1 MSKVTKIETR
11 GTKLCPK
18 CQTRVPVRKG
28 ECDCGYVF
36 VKKEQRGD
44 ASDAAPKVPG
54 KKRGRKPGKNV
65 APVMD
70 FVTTLALIAN
80 VRALATELGGVDK
93 ALTTVDRVNTLV
105 VQLGVDGLKTA
116 LTATAETPPM
126 TWAAVLSEPVMAA
139 KTEPVVAA
147 KTEPVV
153 AAKTEPVM
161 AAKTEPVV
169 AAKTEP
175 VVAAKT
181 EPVVAAKTE
190 PVVAAKTEPVVAA
203 KAPAAKKKAAAA
215 PATAPAAKDDE
226 TPAPGET
233 PVAPATVA
241 TPVAA

>member
-153 AAKTEPVM
+153 AAK
-161 AAKTEPVV
+161 
-169 AAKTEP
+169 
-175 VVAAKT
+175 
-181 EPVVAAKTE
+181 
-190 PVVAAKTEPVVAA
+190 
-203 KAPAAKKKAAAA
+203 APAAKKKAAAA